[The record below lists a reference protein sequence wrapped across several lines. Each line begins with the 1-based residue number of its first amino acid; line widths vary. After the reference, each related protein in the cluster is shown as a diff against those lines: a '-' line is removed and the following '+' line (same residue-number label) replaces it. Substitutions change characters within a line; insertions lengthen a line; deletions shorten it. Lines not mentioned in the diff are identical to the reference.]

1 MIVRRSNT
9 RGGRK
14 PFRTGMSVPADET
27 KRSKRKPNLIKMS
40 ELTQKVSSKTQST
53 EVQKFYDWMAKMNS
67 IHLADNERMSRAF
80 DSVIKNSLLFSK
92 PKN

>member
-1 MIVRRSNT
+1 MRAS
-9 RGGRK
+9 
-14 PFRTGMSVPADET
+14 
-27 KRSKRKPNLIKMS
+27 
-40 ELTQKVSSKTQST
+40 TQKVSSKTQQVT

-67 IHLADNERMSRAF
+67 IHLADNERMNKAF